1 MFKKFM
7 VVLALAFACAAFGE
21 APVYINL
28 DFIGVDAQD
37 AKLTGNI
44 PAGIKD
50 VRKNVNKND
59 KKPSVTR
66 KLRLD
71 MTQAKRAEFQV
82 KMVGD
87 GDLRVSLESYRWVN
101 AKKKVAAYPVK
112 CTEFEINGSKGF
124 RRLPAT
130 VSTWAA
136 MNEPLAVFD
145 GDTVT
150 IKIAFEEVGDAVEK

>member
-7 VVLALAFACAAFGE
+7 VVLALTFACAAFGE

-28 DFIGVDAQD
+28 DFLGADAQD
-37 AKLTGNI
+37 AKL
-44 PAGIKD
+44 AGDVPQGLKD
-50 VRKNVNKND
+50 WRKNVNKNG

-71 MTQAKRAEFQV
+71 MDKLKSAEFQV
-82 KMVGD
+82 KVVGD
-87 GDLRVSLESYRWVN
+87 GDFRVSIESYRWVS

-112 CTEFEINGSKGF
+112 CTEFAINGSKGF

-130 VSTWAA
+130 ISTWAA
-136 MNEPLAVFD
+136 MNEPIAVFD

-150 IKIAFEEVGDAVEK
+150 IKIGFEEVGDAAEK